1 MEIRPLRPEDLSP
14 LVALSRECA
23 RGETDFVLNPLWE
36 SEEELEAEF
45 ARFGIA
51 AEDHVLVADRGDGE
65 VVGMIGFLRH
75 PGDTAAG
82 MFCPI
87 VKRGERGRGFGGEL
101 LRAAQTLATGKL
113 GVRVLT
119 AGIGTRN
126 RAGYSLLTS
135 HGFRPGQ
142 QAFLMRCD
150 RAPADE
156 QPPDEDVTFEE
167 ANADDAEA
175 ILALYR
181 ECGFAERS
189 PERMDEILA
198 DGRHAHAVARRGD
211 EIAGFVEIETHWPR
225 RVWVAYVGVSRAH
238 RDHGLGSALTSW
250 ALRRRFDAGAVAG
263 LLMLSPANRTA
274 LRAYEKVGFRRH
286 RLIDILDK
294 TLG

>member
-1 MEIRPLRPEDLSP
+1 VLIRPLRDEDVP
-14 LVALSRECA
+14 ALVALSRDCA

-75 PGDTAAG
+75 PGDSAAG

-101 LRAAQTLATGKL
+101 LRAAQDLAAGSL
-113 GVRVLT
+113 GIRLLT

-135 HGFRPGQ
+135 HGFRPSQ

-150 RAPADE
+150 RAPDE
-156 QPPDEDVTFEE
+156 ESPPDEGVRFE
-167 ANADDAEA
+167 AATADDGEA

-181 ECGFAERS
+181 ECGFGERS
-189 PERMDEILA
+189 PERMRSILG
-198 DGRHAHAVARRGD
+198 DGRHAHSVARRGD
-211 EIAGFVEIETHWPR
+211 EIAGFVEIETHWPQ
-225 RVWVAYVGVSRAH
+225 RVWLAFVGITREQ
-238 RDHGLGSALTSW
+238 RDHGLGSALASW
-250 ALRRRFDAGAVAG
+250 SLRRCFEAGAVSA
-263 LLMLSPANRTA
+263 LLMLSPANRSA

-286 RLIDILDK
+286 RLVDILEK
-294 TLG
+294 SLA